1 MTSFHPCPGETPWEF
16 DGGDGLVALA
26 DDARMIVLPDVPA
39 RIPAPT
45 HGPVVIDAELALLTE
60 GLSLYGA

>member
-26 DDARMIVLPDVPA
+26 DDARMIVLPDAPV
-39 RIPAPT
+39 RIPAPS